1 MKANRSTGLPARI
14 ALVASVVT
22 LLAAC
27 SSLLDVKDPDVINPP
42 DVLNADGA
50 VAAYNGGI
58 GDFAFAN
65 DGDNGGTEGQ
75 ILVSGVMSDE
85 YFDSETFPTRI
96 EYDSRAID
104 ERNVT
109 LNGVFFNL
117 HKARVALEGAAG
129 ALQQY
134 APTPNSRIGE
144 MLALA
149 GMTYVYFAE
158 NYCPAVPFSERQPD
172 GSIQYGQPLATNAI
186 LDRAISRFDSAVTV
200 TATQSSSADSV
211 ARLRVR
217 NLAAVGKGRAL
228 LDKADFAGAA
238 AAVAAVSADFS
249 YSTFHSLS
257 SDRQRNGVFVFNN
270 QTPNGTGRF
279 SVSDGE
285 GTNGLNFRGAAD
297 PRVVAPQNG
306 KGFDNASPLYVLQKY
321 AAATSPVRVADGI
334 EARLITAEAQLQGG
348 NGAGMVASLTALRA
362 DAANNGGF
370 NLAAL
375 ADPGTPAGQAD
386 LLFRERAFWLFATG
400 HRLGRLTTHS
410 AVLRLSNQQSR
421 PSDSGGAPRALQ
433 HRVARSTPHLGGWRR
448 AEGLHGVGRHARVGY
463 ARHRGTDRGRRDH
476 LLRH

>member
-75 ILVSGVMSDE
+75 ILVSGVMTDE

-104 ERNVT
+104 ERNGT
-109 LNGVFFNL
+109 LRDVFFNL
-117 HKARVALEGAAG
+117 QKARVALEGAVG

-144 MLALA
+144 MLALS

-158 NYCPAVPFSERQPD
+158 NYCSAVPFSERLPD
-172 GSIQYGQPLATNAI
+172 GSIQYGQPLTTTAL
-186 LDRAISRFDSAVTV
+186 LDRAISRFDSALAV
-200 TATQSSSADSV
+200 TATQSPDDTI
-211 ARLRVR
+211 LRPLVR
-217 NLAAVGKGRAL
+217 NLALVGKGRAL

-238 AAVAAVSADFS
+238 AAVAGVLTNFVYA
-249 YSTFHSLS
+249 TFHSLAT
-257 SDRQRNGVFVFNN
+257 DRQRNGVFVFNN

-400 HRLGRLTTHS
+400 HRLGDLRRLARAPYSRAVGTIYPVGVYTHTNT
-410 AVLRLSNQQSR
+410 VY
-421 PSDSGGAPRALQ
+421 GANTELPVPFSERNNPNYTGCDYN
-433 HRVARSTPHLGGWRR
+433 TP
-448 AEGLHGVGRHARVGY
+448 
-463 ARHRGTDRGRRDH
+463 
-476 LLRH
+476 

>member
-117 HKARVALEGAAG
+117 HKARVALGGAAG

-134 APTPNSRIGE
+134 ARTPNSRIGE
-144 MLALA
+144 MLALS

-158 NYCPAVPFSERQPD
+158 NYCSAVPFSERQPD
-172 GSIQYGQPLATNAI
+172 GSILYGQPLATNAI
-186 LDRAISRFDSAVTV
+186 LDRAISRFDSALVV
-200 TATQSSSADSV
+200 TATASPGDTLL
-211 ARLRVR
+211 RPRVR
-217 NLAAVGKGRAL
+217 NLALVGKGRAL
-228 LDKADFAGAA
+228 LDKVDFAGAA
-238 AAVAAVSADFS
+238 AAVASVPANFS

-270 QTPNGTGRF
+270 QTPNGTGR
-279 SVSDGE
+279 
-285 GTNGLNFRGAAD
+285 
-297 PRVVAPQNG
+297 
-306 KGFDNASPLYVLQKY
+306 
-321 AAATSPVRVADGI
+321 
-334 EARLITAEAQLQGG
+334 
-348 NGAGMVASLTALRA
+348 
-362 DAANNGGF
+362 
-370 NLAAL
+370 
-375 ADPGTPAGQAD
+375 
-386 LLFRERAFWLFATG
+386 LLK
-400 HRLGRLTTHS
+400 
-410 AVLRLSNQQSR
+410 
-421 PSDSGGAPRALQ
+421 
-433 HRVARSTPHLGGWRR
+433 
-448 AEGLHGVGRHARVGY
+448 
-463 ARHRGTDRGRRDH
+463 TDRKSTRLNSSH
-476 LLRH
+476 LVISYAVFCLKKKKNSTNTSA

>member
-104 ERNVT
+104 ERNGT

-117 HKARVALEGAAG
+117 QKARVALEGAAG

-144 MLALA
+144 MLALS

-158 NYCPAVPFSERQPD
+158 NYCSAVPFSERQPD
-172 GSIQYGQPLATNAI
+172 GSILYGQPLATNAI
-186 LDRAISRFDSAVTV
+186 LDRAISRFDSALVV
-200 TATQSSSADSV
+200 TATASPGDTLL
-211 ARLRVR
+211 RPRVR
-217 NLAAVGKGRAL
+217 NLALVGKGRAL

-238 AAVAAVSADFS
+238 AAVASVPANFS
-249 YSTFHSLS
+249 YSTFHSLAT
-257 SDRQRNGVFVFNN
+257 DRQRNGVFVFNN

-285 GTNGLNFRGAAD
+285 GTNGLNFRSAAD

-321 AAATSPVRVADGI
+321 TSATSPVHVADGI
-334 EARLITAEAQLQGG
+334 EARLIAAEAQLRAGDG
-348 NGAGMVASLTALRA
+348 PGMVTSLNALRA

-375 ADPGTPAGQAD
+375 GDPGPSPNDSLRVD

-400 HRLGRLTTHS
+400 HRLGDLRRLARAPYS
-410 AVLRLSNQQSR
+410 RAVATIY
-421 PSDSGGAPRALQ
+421 PIGPY
-433 HRVARSTPHLGGWRR
+433 PK
-448 AEGLHGVGRHARVGY
+448 
-463 ARHRGTDRGRRDH
+463 GTVYGNNTELPVPFDERNNPNFTGCDY
-476 LLRH
+476 